1 MSGNGANTDKEFVK
15 LLGTHILNAK
25 GFYDYGIKR
34 GLATPEDMK
43 LTIAARQK
51 TAQTLVNGGMSQR
64 QAAKALGVTQTT
76 ISRDVKHNVSKIE
89 TKSVTGKDGKNPA
102 TKPKKAKAT
111 SMSADDPIQE
121 PYDPDCITDQQRWEW
136 SLGHF
141 AGDAVAMRAFWT
153 RQFGDWEKFKV
164 PSPLVKLV
172 EQAAKAWAEFA
183 SELTREEK

>member
-1 MSGNGANTDKEFVK
+1 MGDGANTDKEFVK

-64 QAAKALGVTQTT
+64 QAAKALGVDPKT
-76 ISRDVKHNVSKIE
+76 IRNDVGK
-89 TKSVTGKDGKNPA
+89 KSPGSGEKVPT
-102 TKPKKAKAT
+102 TKPKKK
-111 SMSADDPIQE
+111 SKVVSADDPIQE
-121 PYDPDCITDQQRWEW
+121 PYDADCITDQQRWEW

-141 AGDAVAMRAFWT
+141 AGDAVAMRTFWT
-153 RQFGDWEKFKV
+153 RQFGNWENFEA
-164 PSPLVKLV
+164 PSALVKLV
-172 EQAAKAWAEFA
+172 VQAAKAWRELA
-183 SELTREEK
+183 SELTNEED